1 MPIVPSSG
9 DCVASPLHRYRLLKL
24 LNKGACANAFSAAD
38 ENGEKVF
45 LKAYTS
51 PTTLKPWYDAYLRYE
66 IELNRRLGAD
76 PILAQQSV
84 RATDV
89 FSATFEHDGRPTR
102 NPNLFQAFPFVS
114 GNRNLGDL
122 IADGFGGRPLR
133 GKDRLMV
140 ATIFTAA
147 LARLHAANIVHADLK
162 PANVQMV
169 RIGSGADLLFRPLL
183 VDMDFSVL
191 ADQTAPWHGDPAV
204 GYVGTPGYFS
214 PEHLRGNVPT
224 TASDA
229 FTASIIL
236 WQLLAGVHPFASALG
251 DDAEANDYRERVLE
265 GRTDFGSDPPP
276 LLPDIVA
283 PELRPLLLRG
293 LSPDPTKRPS
303 VAELHAAA
311 MEARRNA
318 APAAPASLKAPAVAP
333 AIPPATR
340 RPSRVTSLSRLV
352 LTGPNGEFSTGGR
365 FAITRTTLRRIVGED
380 ARYAGDAPQF
390 VVARGEGGGWV
401 VLPPPEP
408 PRNPTWRNGAPLTE
422 PATLAVG
429 DTISIGP
436 VKAKCSVSFQCA
448 PYPRQE

>member
-9 DCVASPLHRYRLLKL
+9 DLVASPLHRYRLLKL

-214 PEHLRGNVPT
+214 PEHLRGDVPT
-224 TASDA
+224 KASDA

-236 WQLLAGVHPFASALG
+236 WQLLAGAHPFATALG
-251 DDAEANDYRERVLE
+251 DDAESGDYRERVLS
-265 GRTDFGSDPPP
+265 GHTDFGSAPPP
-276 LLPDIVA
+276 LLAGVVA
-283 PELRPLLLRG
+283 PGLCPLLLRG
-293 LSPDPTKRPS
+293 LSPDPAKRPS

-311 MEARRNA
+311 MEARRG
-318 APAAPASLKAPAVAP
+318 AAPASLKAPVETP
-333 AIPPATR
+333 PIPLVTR
-340 RPSRVTSLSRLV
+340 HPSLVTPHSRLV

-365 FAITRTTLRRIVGED
+365 FAITRTTLRRIVGDD

-390 VVARGEGGGWV
+390 VVERSEGGGWV

-408 PRNPTWRNGAPLTE
+408 PRNPTWRNGAPLDG
-422 PATLAVG
+422 PVSLAPG
-429 DTISIGP
+429 DTLSIGP
-436 VKAKCSVSFQCA
+436 VKAKCSVFF
-448 PYPRQE
+448 R

>member
-9 DCVASPLHRYRLLKL
+9 DRVASPLHRYRLLKL

-66 IELNRRLGAD
+66 IELNRRLGAE

-89 FSATFEHDGRPTR
+89 FSATFEHEGRPTR
-102 NPNLFQAFPFVS
+102 NPNLFQVFPFVT

-191 ADQTAPWHGDPAV
+191 ADQTAPWHRDSAV

-214 PEHLRGNVPT
+214 PEHLRGEVPT

-229 FTASIIL
+229 FTAAIIL
-236 WQLLAGVHPFASALG
+236 WQLLAGAHPFASALG
-251 DDAEANDYRERVLE
+251 DDAKPGDYRERVLA
-265 GRTDFGSDPPP
+265 GRHDFGFEMPALFPEVAAP
-276 LLPDIVA
+276 GLTRLLVRA
-283 PELRPLLLRG
+283 
-293 LSPDPTKRPS
+293 LSPDPAKRPS

-311 MEARRNA
+311 MEARRGA
-318 APAAPASLKAPAVAP
+318 APPVARPKPASPAVTSP
-333 AIPPATR
+333 KSDVRPATCDR
-340 RPSRVTSLSRLV
+340 AAARTRLV
-352 LTGPNGEFSTGGR
+352 LSGSNGEFSTGGR
-365 FAITRTTLRRIVGED
+365 FSITRTTLRRIVGDD

-390 VVARGEGGGWV
+390 LVERGEGGGWV

-422 PATLAVG
+422 SATLAAG

-436 VKAKCSVSFQCA
+436 VKARCTVSFG
-448 PYPRQE
+448 P